1 MEPQIHRV
9 IILRD
14 YINSSDEVADA
25 LVNHIPQLIA
35 KREWLRERNLQS
47 ALKIVRLASLQ
58 GWTIVYESSDWQEA
72 HAVYEKLLYLGLR
85 MLPFGEPLPPYD
97 LDYSGPSVETT
108 DDNRISSLSADAL
121 PSE

>member
-1 MEPQIHRV
+1 MEPPIHRV

-14 YINSSDEVADA
+14 YINSCDELADA
-25 LVNHIPQLIA
+25 LVNHIPQLIDNRKWA
-35 KREWLRERNLQS
+35 RERNLQS

-58 GWTIVYESSDWQEA
+58 GWTIVYESSDWQKA
-72 HAVYEKLLYLGLR
+72 HAVYESLLYLGLR

-97 LDYSGPSVETT
+97 LDQSGPSVETT
-108 DDNRISSLSADAL
+108 DDNRPSSLSDDAL

>member
-1 MEPQIHRV
+1 MEPTIHRV

-25 LVNHIPQLIA
+25 LVNHIPQLIDNRKWA
-35 KREWLRERNLQS
+35 LERNLQS
-47 ALKIVRLASLQ
+47 ASKIVRLASLQ

-97 LDYSGPSVETT
+97 LNHSGPSVETT
-108 DDNRISSLSADAL
+108 NDNRPSSLSADAL